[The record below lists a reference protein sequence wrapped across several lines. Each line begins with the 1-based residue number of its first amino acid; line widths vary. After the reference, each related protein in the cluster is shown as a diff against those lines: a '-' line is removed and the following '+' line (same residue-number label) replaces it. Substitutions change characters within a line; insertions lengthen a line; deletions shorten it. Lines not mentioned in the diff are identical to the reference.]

1 MAALETAPATT
12 RPFLVADNGAMG
24 YRVQDGDTLLVI
36 ANRVGSSVSTLQLA
50 NNLSNPDRI
59 YPGQFLLVS
68 EASERPTQY
77 RVRPGDTLIEI
88 ASKFGT
94 SLGRLQRVNQIDDP
108 HLIYLGQVLLIP

>member
-1 MAALETAPATT
+1 M
-12 RPFLVADNGAMG
+12 ADNGAMG

-88 ASKFGT
+88 AMKFGT
-94 SLGRLQRVNQIDDP
+94 SLRQLQSMNLIDDP
-108 HLIYLGQVLLIP
+108 HLIFLGQVLLIP

>member
-1 MAALETAPATT
+1 
-12 RPFLVADNGAMG
+12 
-24 YRVQDGDTLLVI
+24 
-36 ANRVGSSVSTLQLA
+36 VGSSVSTLQLA

-68 EASERPTQY
+68 EASERPLQY
-77 RVRPGDTLIEI
+77 QVRPGDTLIEI

-108 HLIYLGQVLLIP
+108 HLIYLGQVLFIP